1 MECKANLWSRNRARK
16 GLRTKIGRVQTSLK
30 KSQSNFALFSQCQA
44 ERDEERLQE
53 ERKGI
58 HFVVCWFV
66 SRFSVTTHPRP
77 SVSSQRVTAN
87 PKNIPPG
94 KKGLWSIPVDLKKGI
109 HNDGLQV
116 I

>member
-58 HFVVCWFV
+58 HFVVCRFV
-66 SRFSVTTHPRP
+66 SRFSVTTCPRP

-87 PKNIPPG
+87 PKKNSPRE
-94 KKGLWSIPVDLKKGI
+94 KRVMVYTS
-109 HNDGLQV
+109 
-116 I
+116 

>member
-1 MECKANLWSRNRARK
+1 MEPEPSAKSFENKDWQGSNV
-16 GLRTKIGRVQTSLK
+16 TEKITIKFCS
-30 KSQSNFALFSQCQA
+30 FSQCQA

-66 SRFSVTTHPRP
+66 SRFSVTTCPRP

-94 KKGLWSIPVDLKKGI
+94 KKGLCSIPVDLKKGI
-109 HNDGLQV
+109 HDDGFQV

>member
-16 GLRTKIGRVQTSLK
+16 DLRTKIGRVKTSLK

-66 SRFSVTTHPRP
+66 SRFSVTTHPRLCFI
-77 SVSSQRVTAN
+77 SKGDSQSQKYSPREKRVMLYT
-87 PKNIPPG
+87 
-94 KKGLWSIPVDLKKGI
+94 S
-109 HNDGLQV
+109 
-116 I
+116 